1 MRALLE
7 FFLAYF
13 DFLYLDPRFRITDS
27 ETAADGA
34 NASLTVTGPTLTW
47 ALTNERGQMQIAVA
61 PTHLLTPRNWFW
73 VSLIKQYL
81 DNEAEIQY
89 LPAPDE
95 ALWMRE
101 NSGRVEELFSDTS
114 ALETI
119 CDDLKVLRRTNA
131 NTYWSTWREQ
141 QGLT

>member
-7 FFLAYF
+7 FFLTYF
-13 DFLYLDPRFRITDS
+13 DFLYLDPRYRITDS
-27 ETAADGA
+27 EAATDRV

-61 PTHLLTPRNWFW
+61 PTHLLAPRNWFW

-81 DNEAEIQY
+81 DKEAEIQY

-95 ALWMRE
+95 AHWMRE
-101 NSGRVEELFSDTS
+101 NGGRVEQLFSDAST
-114 ALETI
+114 LEAI
-119 CDDLKVLRRTNA
+119 CDEIKVLRRANA
-131 NTYWSTWREQ
+131 NSYWSTWRKQ

>member
-7 FFLAYF
+7 FFLVYF
-13 DFLYLDPRFRITDS
+13 DFLYLDPRYRITDS

-34 NASLTVTGPTLTW
+34 NASLTLTGPTLTW

-81 DNEAEIQY
+81 DKEAEIRY

-95 ALWMRE
+95 SHWMRE
-101 NSGRVEELFSDTS
+101 NGDRVEQLFSDAS
-114 ALETI
+114 NLEAI
-119 CDDLKVLRRTNA
+119 CDDIKVLRRSNA
-131 NTYWSTWREQ
+131 NTYWSTWRKQ
-141 QGLT
+141 QGLN